1 MQSINYKIVKEII
14 ERADIVAVIS
24 GFIKLKKIGANYV
37 GICPFHP
44 DKNPSLTV
52 NNKKK
57 IWKCFVCG
65 VGGNVIKF
73 VEMYK
78 KISNLEAIK
87 IVGEM
92 INYDFSEKESFFS
105 GSQFDNKIKYLYDIN
120 KKANELYVGMLFDE
134 RNNDKLE
141 YLIKRGLSKEIIK
154 EFAIGYAPIQKDLI
168 FNILTNKNSMFG
180 QDYDKKLTWN
190 EQQLKNAGI
199 INIDELG
206 GISDFMVD
214 RITFPILDNDGM
226 IVGFSGRTMSNMEPK
241 YLNSKENE
249 IFTKSKIL
257 YNFHN
262 ALNSNPNKL
271 IIVEGFMDA
280 LAFYSIGCKNVVATM
295 GTNLSDEHIKL
306 IQSIPTLKTVI
317 LAFDNDNAGTI
328 ATINNG
334 KKIIESEIDTYIIG
348 KYDTKYKDV
357 DELLRKEGK
366 EMLGKIIDERRD
378 YISFLIDN
386 KFDIDKPID
395 EKISLIREI
404 LNTMLD
410 INDIL
415 LKTTHLEYLSKKSG
429 ISLSG
434 LNEKFDEL
442 LQERNKPLGIKKTIT
457 KQTNNSSEGVKKEEI
472 DIEKDKIN
480 TICNTITQNLN
491 NLILL
496 GINDEQ
502 VVNLF
507 KKIYF
512 NELIRIFPVEVMILK
527 IMMVLNNDEKKISE
541 KNIYDLIKTT
551 YGEEKYKIAGYLIE
565 DIKNKELVNID
576 KNKRTDSANDSI
588 NEIEKKKYD
597 LISTSISI
605 QILQEENNE
614 NKDQNKIASLIN
626 KMKENTTQKINFEK
640 NTKQIH

>member
-1 MQSINYKIVKEII
+1 
-14 ERADIVAVIS
+14 
-24 GFIKLKKIGANYV
+24 
-37 GICPFHP
+37 
-44 DKNPSLTV
+44 
-52 NNKKK
+52 
-57 IWKCFVCG
+57 
-65 VGGNVIKF
+65 
-73 VEMYK
+73 
-78 KISNLEAIK
+78 
-87 IVGEM
+87 
-92 INYDFSEKESFFS
+92 
-105 GSQFDNKIKYLYDIN
+105 
-120 KKANELYVGMLFDE
+120 
-134 RNNDKLE
+134 
-141 YLIKRGLSKEIIK
+141 
-154 EFAIGYAPIQKDLI
+154 
-168 FNILTNKNSMFG
+168 
-180 QDYDKKLTWN
+180 
-190 EQQLKNAGI
+190 
-199 INIDELG
+199 
-206 GISDFMVD
+206 MVD